1 MVLVATERSR
11 QSGSSTL
18 QCNDRVFKVC
28 LWYCVSGSG
37 EETEVG
43 IDGWNEMDGAYAFR
57 YTGNELGLS
66 KSVTVKCLAIGD
78 SLLIDA
84 VSSDVDT
91 PVNLELK

>member
-1 MVLVATERSR
+1 
-11 QSGSSTL
+11 
-18 QCNDRVFKVC
+18 
-28 LWYCVSGSG
+28 
-37 EETEVG
+37 
-43 IDGWNEMDGAYAFR
+43 MDGAYAFR